1 MKSPPCYVRIIMIP
15 DWVWRLYEPYL
26 RKEAERRGMAR
37 PLTRELARILA
48 EFWPECSARLMVQEP
63 WMGTI
68 RFKRLAK
75 YDAESVLPL
84 AEAPEAYIRIAV
96 TELEETTQR
105 ILADAK
111 AAVAQGGGAE
121 ALLPLLA
128 KLLKA
133 EGDLTSRWAELSRLV
148 SDTQRGAYGELIR
161 LMDEAARR

>member
-1 MKSPPCYVRIIMIP
+1 MIP

-37 PLTRELARILA
+37 PLTRELAGILA

-84 AEAPEAYIRIAV
+84 AAAPEAYIREHFGGGKFKVNFYHGMNFVSTKNFKPEGPPIWKDVPA
-96 TELEETTQR
+96 LEE
-105 ILADAK
+105 D
-111 AAVAQGGGAE
+111 
-121 ALLPLLA
+121 
-128 KLLKA
+128 
-133 EGDLTSRWAELSRLV
+133 
-148 SDTQRGAYGELIR
+148 
-161 LMDEAARR
+161 